1 MSKLACGLYPDEIIG
16 KTALLEGEE
25 IFERSPQPLLIFV
38 RVQQDRHSIVERP
51 DCFVAVS
58 RITRIDRAPF
68 GAFPPQ
74 PSPGEDWLPLHG
86 DPTVVRFSQRAG
98 TPRGRCRQGSVPR
111 FRSRC
116 RNGGARQ
123 PGLAA
128 ADGGFDQILF
138 RLPQPGAA
146 PFDKQGE
153 WLQQPNANIRRHCRQ
168 KVDSSLTANA
178 L

>member
-1 MSKLACGLYPDEIIG
+1 MIVLDELRQRQRH
-16 KTALLEGEE
+16 ALG
-25 IFERSPQPLLIFV
+25 
-38 RVQQDRHSIVERP
+38 
-51 DCFVAVS
+51 
-58 RITRIDRAPF
+58 
-68 GAFPPQ
+68 
-74 PSPGEDWLPLHG
+74 HG
-86 DPTVVRFSQRAG
+86 
-98 TPRGRCRQGSVPR
+98 RQEH
-111 FRSRC
+111 
-116 RNGGARQ
+116 GGARQ